1 MFGILCVKGGYIVQS
16 KRINGKSNIIGKNVK
31 KYRLQKG
38 YTQEQLCQKLDLFGL
53 NLYHSD
59 IYLIENNKR
68 LVRDYEAFAFAQVF
82 EISLNELYSDAVK
95 EFATL

>member
-1 MFGILCVKGGYIVQS
+1 MQS
-16 KRINGKSNIIGKNVK
+16 KKFNNKSNVIGQNIR

-68 LVRDYEAFAFAQVF
+68 LVRDYEAFAFAKVF
-82 EISLNELYSDAVK
+82 GITLDELYSDAVK